1 LGQKTE
7 SKPTILEVNR
17 SKVPIEVLEKK
28 GADKVK
34 VQYLIDE
41 RHGSNR
47 FALRIYTVE
56 KGGHTPLDEHE
67 YEHHVYVLNGTGLLR
82 ETRNNSL
89 AVRRLNEGDA
99 LFVPSNA
106 VHQFINERDEPFV
119 FLCVKG
125 NPKLYPPSDKS
136 RVRMVAAKDSDD
148 YC

>member
-1 LGQKTE
+1 MGQRSE
-7 SKPTILEVNR
+7 SKPTILAVNR
-17 SKVPIEVLEKK
+17 SAVPIEDLGK

-41 RHGSNR
+41 RHGSDR

-67 YEHHVYVLNGTGLLR
+67 YEHHVYVLSGQGLLR

-89 AVRRLNEGDA
+89 AARRLSEGDA

-106 VHQFINERDEPFV
+106 VHQFINERAEPFI

-125 NPKLYPPSDKS
+125 NPKLYPPNDKA
-136 RVRMVAAKDSDD
+136 RVRMVAAKDSDGF
-148 YC
+148 C